1 MIFVYEKKG
10 NDKENMKNGL
20 IARLKLNFHDPY
32 LYAKNRWCKTKPVI
46 FKISKVYSPPPS
58 DCKNKVKV

>member
-32 LYAKNRWCKTKPVI
+32 LLAKTDGVNL
-46 FKISKVYSPPPS
+46 
-58 DCKNKVKV
+58 NQ